1 MRRIGF
7 IAVLLAFLLVFS
19 VRPVKADDGAEKPKG
34 SISVLGRYVDDDDSM
49 TEIGEYE
56 ERWSGVESEVNFDYK
71 TFKFEGFFKDD
82 DDWGGKFRFDAK
94 RIFQMKGDV
103 NRMFHYMGHEVP
115 FPEGYPNYT
124 DGFSFHDSQRNWW
137 SPTYDY
143 VIANEHNVFEYY
155 VGPDHGAT
163 GAGHKM
169 VRYTDLNVGKDY
181 YMRITRYATS
191 GTFHVPALPGLKLFY
206 DFHRYEKSGHK
217 QEYYMGGKCAT
228 CHIYTYGREI
238 DERTNTFKAGFRLTR
253 KLWGL
258 EYYHEWKDF
267 EDEAKPHSFSPDK
280 VHHPA
285 NENANPFKGEVLYD
299 ENNLLSANT
308 TPDVEKGTHVVKF
321 YLKGL
326 PLYSKLVM
334 SYVHSHIKSE
344 HDDDALPDL
353 MSSGGNYDGYLT
365 FKKTKKEARLPD
377 LMSSGGNYDEE
388 REDLTPNFDA
398 FFISL
403 TSRPLKNLT
412 VNARYRYYSID
423 ADNTDVTLYPVDPS
437 RSWPVCGGH
446 GGDPYPYENPA
457 YYTYRSDYVL
467 DRDVNEFR
475 FALSYIFSQKYTLS
489 FGWEREDIDRDSKQ
503 MNSQNPL
510 DPSFPDAPYTES
522 YDDTTTDSFF
532 VNLNGRPFDKLSFK
546 FSFRYDNTDDPFEFE
561 KAKYPSNVTEYTTY
575 DTWQYYR
582 KLVGSADP
590 EDSYTWKLS
599 LNFTP
604 TKSLILG
611 FNGRYSDQDNDD
623 ADWDKDILSL
633 GANLNFQPTEKLTF
647 NLGYEYQKVETKTPA
662 VVPIFD
668 G

>member
-124 DGFSFHDSQRNWW
+124 DGFNLES
-137 SPTYDY
+137 SPWVYDD
-143 VIANEHNVFEYY
+143 VVANEGGSLNYTTNA
-155 VGPDHGAT
+155 GSGT
-163 GAGHKM
+163 GAGHKA
-169 VRYTDLNVGKDY
+169 VQFTDLNVGKDY

-191 GTFHVPALPGLKLFY
+191 GTFHVPTLPGLKLFY
-206 DFHRYEKSGHK
+206 DFHRYEKSGHR

-253 KLWGL
+253 RLWGL

-267 EDEAKPHSFSPDK
+267 EDDAKPHNFYPDP
-280 VHHPA
+280 VHHPQMGV
-285 NENANPFKGEVLYD
+285 NPFKGEVLYD

-344 HDDDALPDL
+344 HDDDA
-353 MSSGGNYDGYLT
+353 
-365 FKKTKKEARLPD
+365 FPD

-403 TSRPLKNLT
+403 TSRPLRNLT

-423 ADNTDVTLYPVDPS
+423 ADNTDVTLSPVDPS
-437 RSWPVCGGH
+437 AVWPLCKKLGS
-446 GGDPYPYENPA
+446 DPYPYGDPGH
-457 YYTYRSDYVL
+457 YTYKSDYVL

-475 FALSYIFSQKYTLS
+475 FALSYIFSRKYTLS

-532 VNLNGRPFDKLSFK
+532 VNLNGRPFEKLSFK

-561 KAKYPSNVTEYTTY
+561 KAKCPSDGSIPCTY
-575 DTWQYYR
+575 DTWQYLR
-582 KLVGSADP
+582 RLVGSADP

-647 NLGYEYQKVETKTPA
+647 NLGYEYQKIETKTPA